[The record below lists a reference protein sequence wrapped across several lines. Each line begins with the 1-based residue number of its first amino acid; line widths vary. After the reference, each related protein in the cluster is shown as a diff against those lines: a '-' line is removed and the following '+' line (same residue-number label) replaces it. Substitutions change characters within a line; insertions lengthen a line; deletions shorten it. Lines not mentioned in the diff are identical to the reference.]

1 MRGFFYPALLVILVV
16 ALTGL
21 AVASTHQWV
30 VPSAVP
36 VRSYAEP
43 VLIPPGT

>member
-21 AVASTHQWV
+21 AVASTHRWV
-30 VPSAVP
+30 VPAAVP
-36 VRSYAEP
+36 VGSYTDP